1 MGIKNRETLK
11 NYFKKGG
18 FATEKQFIDL
28 IESSMNVIDDGIT
41 IKPKTGLKINPLGE
55 SSKLISFFK
64 KNSQKKAEFSLD
76 IDNVSEG
83 LSFQGEKDVSLIK
96 IKKDG
101 NIGINCVEPDFQL
114 EVDGTIGM
122 KSRVGVFNKGSVP
135 ADGKWHSILTKLDGI
150 SAFEITAVAKGKI
163 NTGHYCVSHAIA
175 LSTFGGRGSKSKIK
189 NTTAYYGGYFDKIVY
204 KWSGNLHDY
213 GLMAKTRRD
222 YGENPLSNKP
232 YTIDFNITS
241 LLEI

>member
-28 IESSMNVIDDGIT
+28 IESSMNVVDDGIT

-64 KNSQKKAEFSLD
+64 KNSQKEAEFSLD

-83 LSFQGEKDVSLIK
+83 LSFHGENDTSLMK

-101 NIGINCVEPDFQL
+101 KIGINTVEPEYEL
-114 EVDGTIGM
+114 EVEGTLGI
-122 KSRVGVFNKGSVP
+122 KRRVGIYNKGSVP

-150 SAFEITAVAKGKI
+150 SAFEITAVAKGKVK
-163 NTGHYCVSHAIA
+163 TGHYCVSHAIA
-175 LSTFGGRGSKSKIK
+175 LSAFGGRGSKSKIK
-189 NTTAYYGGYFDKIVY
+189 NTTAHYGGYFDKIVY
-204 KWSGNLHDY
+204 KWTGDLHNY
-213 GLMAKTRRD
+213 GLMIKTRRD
-222 YGENPLSNKP
+222 YGEDPKTNQPFK
-232 YTIDFNITS
+232 IQFNITS